1 MAPTEVLARQHY
13 EDICE
18 LIKKNNLNL
27 KVAILV
33 GSMKV
38 KEKREAYEAIETG
51 YANIIIGTHALIQE
65 KVKYRNLALVV
76 TDEQHRFGV
85 KQRETIAEK
94 GDYPHTMV
102 MSATP
107 IPRTLAIIMYG
118 DLDISIIDQLP
129 SGRKP
134 IANCVVGTDYR
145 PKPMIL
151 LRSKSPRVD
160 RRMLFVLLLS
170 TARLWKGKTLLNMP
184 KSYRLHAALCK
195 GRLFTWSMKPA
206 EKNEKMNLLPKI
218 KFKFWFQQGS

>member
-1 MAPTEVLARQHY
+1 MNRLVQGDVGSGKTIVAILGLLTAALNGEQGVLMAPTEVLARQHY

-102 MSATP
+102 MGFYNW
-107 IPRTLAIIMYG
+107 RYLLLY
-118 DLDISIIDQLP
+118 LISQSLYSVWWMSRL
-129 SGRKP
+129 SG
-134 IANCVVGTDYR
+134 I
-145 PKPMIL
+145 
-151 LRSKSPRVD
+151 SD
-160 RRMLFVLLLS
+160 RRPISVQLRWEDCCS
-170 TARLWKGKTLLNMP
+170 TSSTGISVSCVWIPVG
-184 KSYRLHAALCK
+184 
-195 GRLFTWSMKPA
+195 
-206 EKNEKMNLLPKI
+206 
-218 KFKFWFQQGS
+218 